1 MIFHFFFSTLRND
14 HRSKYLRGFF
24 IVDTLSILPL
34 EFIVVLTDSMWYL
47 TSLNLL
53 KILRIQTV
61 IVYSRKLYHVRMIY
75 LHRYPIE
82 SILLT

>member
-1 MIFHFFFSTLRND
+1 MSDFPFFFFNTND

-24 IVDTLSILPL
+24 IVDTLPILPL

-53 KILRIQTV
+53 KILRIRTV
-61 IVYSRKLYHVRMIY
+61 IVYSRRLYHVRMIY
-75 LHRYPIE
+75 LHRYPTE
-82 SILLT
+82 SILLI